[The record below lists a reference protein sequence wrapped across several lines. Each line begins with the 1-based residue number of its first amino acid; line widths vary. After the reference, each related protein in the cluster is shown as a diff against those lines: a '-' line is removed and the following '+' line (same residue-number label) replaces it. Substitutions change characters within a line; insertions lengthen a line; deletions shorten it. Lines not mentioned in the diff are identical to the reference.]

1 MTNKI
6 TIDLNGPD
14 GNAYYLMGYATK
26 LAKQLGLNHNEI
38 VTDMKS
44 NDYAHLIAVFEKH
57 FGNVIN
63 LVK

>member
-6 TIDLNGPD
+6 TINLAGPN
-14 GNAYYLMGYATK
+14 GNAYYLMGYAAK
-26 LAKQLGLNHNEI
+26 LAKQMGLDANEI

-44 NDYAHLIAVFEKH
+44 NDYTHLIAVFEKH
-57 FGNVIN
+57 FGKVIN